1 MELNFDPDRIK
12 KILDNME
19 NSQLKQLEEGL
30 AMPSPVKKP
39 LPIST
44 VSFDRDE
51 AHGDALAA
59 AMADF
64 KKDNMQDLTAGD
76 SLYSDDAMEFDDV
89 AFRSNFQKD
98 PKYKKELEKNAEYID
113 KRYRAGSVNEEG
125 ENLNLPKEKPQLTK
139 HNRELNANYY
149 ENQPKSMKEWSA
161 EDEGPQPGDSEYH
174 YPGPNKKQ
182 HGLSKFNDID
192 WQVLHETIVANTEF
206 QNTGKVE
213 GNPRFYEIH
222 ASDLTD
228 SGEGMMTP
236 EDLNLLKEH
245 GVLDVTSNRVTFG
258 DNKYL
263 NFDDFYQAVQD
274 AWSRGFP
281 PSHNDNSSEIP
292 YLRGREIDEEV
303 NKEYEDEKEFYF
315 DTKSLYHFLQDAFDQ
330 LSIYNEAEAAQ
341 ILEKEL
347 LKYYDV
353 TPKKLEEAS
362 GILRPKDA
370 NGVDITNKSRVV
382 HVETGYI
389 GHVLRPGVN
398 DKSEQIIQ
406 VDWMKDPSTTDGPGR
421 DVYPTEIVVDDDTR
435 IVREAT
441 SHSIPNGRSA
451 NGRPETFPGY
461 FERDIANKNLANNGT
476 PEIFS
481 ANRIT
486 NTEFDIMANARAMN
500 AQKEDPLMNIVPKP
514 AVETIKYTMYEKEKL
529 EEGYDFAA
537 AERDFHNQ
545 ANLED
550 LAQYTQKAIEISNP
564 NAIVMLANNSE
575 RRLNSIMD
583 SLKEE
588 LEAMRVNNNTVIA
601 TDYLDTNWVF
611 NIDKVDDSTVYVT
624 FKKQQ

>member
-19 NSQLKQLEEGL
+19 NSQLKNLEEGIS
-30 AMPSPVKKP
+30 MPSPVKKP

-64 KKDNMQDLTAGD
+64 KKDNIKDLTAGD

-125 ENLNLPKEKPQLTK
+125 ESLNLPKEKPQLTK

-149 ENQPKSMKEWSA
+149 ERQKNSMKEWSA
-161 EDEGPQPGDSEYH
+161 EEEGPQPGDSEYH
-174 YPGPNKKQ
+174 NPGPNKKQ
-182 HGLSKFNDID
+182 FGLSRFNDID
-192 WQVLHETIVANTEF
+192 WKVLHEWLVANAEF
-206 QNTGKVE
+206 RNTGKVE
-213 GNPRFYEIH
+213 GNPRFYEVH

-228 SGEGMMTP
+228 SDEGMMSV
-236 EDLNLLKEH
+236 EDLSLLKDH
-245 GVLDVTSNRVTFG
+245 NILDVNSNRIDFS

-263 NFDDFYQAVQD
+263 DFNTFYQAVQD
-274 AWSRGFP
+274 AWARGFS
-281 PSHNDNSSEIP
+281 PSQRTNNNSEAP
-292 YLRGREIDEEV
+292 YLRGRELDEETTQDD
-303 NKEYEDEKEFYF
+303 EDKEFYF

-341 ILEKEL
+341 ILEQEL
-347 LKYYDV
+347 LKHFNI
-353 TPKKLEEAS
+353 TPKSLEEAS
-362 GILRPKDA
+362 GLLRPKDA

-382 HVETGYI
+382 HVETGYV

-398 DKSEQIIQ
+398 DKGEQIIQ

-421 DVYPTEIVVDDDTR
+421 DVYPTEIMVDDDTR

-441 SHSIPNGRSA
+441 SHSIPNGRST

-461 FERDIANKNLANNGT
+461 FERDVTNKNLSNNGT

-500 AQKEDPLMNIVPKP
+500 AKKEDPLMNIVPKP

-529 EEGYDFAA
+529 AEGYDFAA

-545 ANLED
+545 SNLED
-550 LAQYTQKAIEISNP
+550 LAQYAQKAIDISNP

-575 RRLNSIMD
+575 RRLDSIMD

-588 LEAMRVNNNTVIA
+588 LDAMRVNNNTVVA

>member
-19 NSQLKQLEEGL
+19 NSQIKQLEEGIS
-30 AMPSPVKKP
+30 MPSPVKKP

-44 VSFDRDE
+44 TPFDRYE
-51 AHGDALAA
+51 ANGDALAA
-59 AMADF
+59 AMADM
-64 KKDNMQDLTAGD
+64 KKDNIQDLTAGD
-76 SLYSDDAMEFDDV
+76 SLYNDDTMEFDDV

-98 PKYKKELEKNAEYID
+98 PKYKKELEKNAEYVD

-125 ENLNLPKEKPQLTK
+125 ESLNLPKEKPKLTQHQNDLDK
-139 HNRELNANYY
+139 RYKP
-149 ENQPKSMKEWSA
+149 QSDSIKEWSD
-161 EDEGPQPGDSEYH
+161 EEEGPQPGDSEYH
-174 YPGPNKKQ
+174 NPGPNKKQ
-182 HGLSKFNDID
+182 VGLSRFNDID
-192 WQVLHETIVANTEF
+192 WQMLHETIVANEEF
-206 QNTGKVE
+206 RNTGKVE
-213 GNPRFYEIH
+213 GNPRFFEIN

-228 SGEGMMTP
+228 SDEGMLTY
-236 EDLNLLKEH
+236 EDLNLLAECD
-245 GVLDVTSNRVTFG
+245 VLSVDSNHVSFY
-258 DNKYL
+258 DDKYL
-263 NFDDFYQAVQD
+263 DFNTFYQAVQD
-274 AWSRGFP
+274 AWAKGFP
-281 PSHNDNSSEIP
+281 PSRNDNSSEIP
-292 YLRGREIDEEV
+292 YMRGREIDEEV
-303 NKEYEDEKEFYF
+303 NNDEEKDFYF

-347 LKYYDV
+347 LKHFDI
-353 TPKKLEEAS
+353 TPKRLEEAS
-362 GILRPKDA
+362 GLLRPKDA
-370 NGVDITNKSRVV
+370 NGVDITNKSRVK
-382 HVETGYI
+382 HIETGYI
-389 GHVLRPGVN
+389 GHVIRPGIN
-398 DKSEQIIQ
+398 ENGEQIIQ
-406 VDWMKDPSTTDGPGR
+406 VDWMKDSSTTTGPGR
-421 DVYPTEIVVDDDTR
+421 DVYPTEIVVEDDTR

-461 FERDIANKNLANNGT
+461 FERDITNKNLSNNGT

-545 ANLED
+545 ENLED
-550 LAQYTQKAIEISNP
+550 LSQYTQKAIDISNP
-564 NAIVMLANNSE
+564 NAVVMLSNNSE

-588 LEAMRVNNNTVIA
+588 LEAMRVNNNTVVA